1 MALETLVCSRWL
13 YTKHHIV
20 FSPFCSVG
28 DNAQESIEGYLLENV
43 EAEQK
48 SGGNSQPLIL
58 ADTSPETTQTLNE
71 QMQESL
77 KVLSEE
83 TLQLSELIWQESKL
97 AREFC
102 ALLKQVLKQLNMS
115 FNLPVDVFQKG
126 VKLQQVI
133 LNSQAHLILIN
144 DKNEVESKA
153 LEDYPSDVVFN
164 LVSFIVPELGKS
176 LSLYRQKISV
186 RIDFFDRVN
195 RELRNLR
202 NMSDNC
208 QGKTEE
214 GTSRVEN
221 GIRKTLLDQ
230 PKESAEQQTQ

>member
-1 MALETLVCSRWL
+1 ME
-13 YTKHHIV
+13 K
-20 FSPFCSVG
+20 
-28 DNAQESIEGYLLENV
+28 V
-43 EAEQK
+43 EVEQK
-48 SGGNSQPLIL
+48 SGENSQPLVL
-58 ADTSPETTQTLNE
+58 ADTSPETSQTLNE

-97 AREFC
+97 TREFC

-115 FNLPVDVFQKG
+115 FNLPVDIFPKE

-133 LNSQAHLILIN
+133 LNSEAHLILIN

-164 LVSFIVPELGKS
+164 LVSFIIPELGKS
-176 LSLYRQKISV
+176 LGLYRQKISV

-208 QGKTEE
+208 SGKIEE

-230 PKESAEQQTQ
+230 KESAEQQTQ